1 MAENITFTP
10 TLFFLV
16 LLPPIVLEAGYFMN
30 NRALFENALT
40 IALLAFVNT
49 IWSAFGLGF
58 VLYGFSKIPIMDT
71 YIVSSRLTIPSALLF
86 GTFISAVDPV
96 AVLVVFE
103 EVSYELILSF

>member
-1 MAENITFTP
+1 MD
-10 TLFFLV
+10 
-16 LLPPIVLEAGYFMN
+16 
-30 NRALFENALT
+30 NRALYENALT

-49 IWSAFGLGF
+49 IWNAFGLGM
-58 VLYGFSKIPIMDT
+58 VLYGFSKVSIMGH

-103 EVSYELILSF
+103 EVSSINSCMYVHLRNIWVY